1 MSKKLKSLAK
11 ALKLSEG
18 WLKGLVKSNGRT
30 KDAIVAVN
38 TANACKAVA
47 RFTGY
52 KSKEAAEKAIRSNIN
67 MLYIP
72 SSTLANRIQR
82 VLPKYGEEKKEILKK
97 AIAALRSNNFTEYN
111 RLIRSNKELKEGYKR
126 KCAKTINKKLVD
138 RLRLASKSNKQAAKG
153 ILLSVNTPNGSKI
166 VVPQEKIE
174 AEVQKR
180 LKRYGSVGSLFWQAA
195 KKLNPK
201 IKPQDLQKEKR
212 KKHRL
217 TNGASYKTSTTNDT
231 VSATVEHTAE
241 GNEKFQRKLLKR
253 IAQQENWWA
262 KQAEKQI
269 IAAKYLD
276 KLLDKV

>member
-1 MSKKLKSLAK
+1 MSKNLKSLAK

-111 RLIRSNKELKEGYKR
+111 RLIRSNKELIEGYKR

-138 RLRLASKSNKQAAKG
+138 RLRLAPKSNKQAAKG

-212 KKHRL
+212 KKHKL

-253 IAQQENWWA
+253 IAQQEKWWA

>member
-180 LKRYGSVGSLFWQAA
+180 LKRYGSVGSLFW
-195 KKLNPK
+195 
-201 IKPQDLQKEKR
+201 
-212 KKHRL
+212 
-217 TNGASYKTSTTNDT
+217 
-231 VSATVEHTAE
+231 
-241 GNEKFQRKLLKR
+241 
-253 IAQQENWWA
+253 
-262 KQAEKQI
+262 
-269 IAAKYLD
+269 
-276 KLLDKV
+276 